1 MKTIFPHALYGRGV
15 LVEQWSGTTA
25 NASRPNTAP
34 ASPSDDA
41 DWTSWHNQDNDDAV
55 QPFRTTPS
63 RRIRHT
69 FCHLTPDGSAAKNAK
84 GGNLIIR
91 FPPSSSGGGCE
102 IRTREAV
109 TPTRFPSVRHRPLGE
124 SSIVQCRKACNLN
137 RIYQPAISTQV
148 RCVVSGGTG
157 HRPSGITVCTLFRRA
172 GTPIQSICRYC
183 FQKATDSI
191 CGAAARYSR
200 ERRSACFL

>member
-41 DWTSWHNQDNDDAV
+41 DWASWHNQDNDDAV

-124 SSIVQCRKACNLN
+124 SSKCTWSKPCNLK
-137 RIYQPAISTQV
+137 RIYHGGSDTQL
-148 RCVVSGGTG
+148 RCVVRIRCQKLTSLISSPVNSAREPSHSRPEPSTRSTNRGAIWLLSGTN
-157 HRPSGITVCTLFRRA
+157 RRH
-172 GTPIQSICRYC
+172 G
-183 FQKATDSI
+183 
-191 CGAAARYSR
+191 
-200 ERRSACFL
+200 